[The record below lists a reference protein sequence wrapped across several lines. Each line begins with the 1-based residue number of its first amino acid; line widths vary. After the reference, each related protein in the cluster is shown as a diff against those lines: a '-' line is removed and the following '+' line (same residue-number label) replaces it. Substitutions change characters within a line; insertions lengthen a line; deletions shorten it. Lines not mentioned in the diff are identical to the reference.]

1 MKSIRDIANL
11 DHSRH
16 AINIFACAAHVNAT
30 AREDKDRGRDAYRD
44 ARPVCFG
51 VSFLKAKPNRTGFRP

>member
-16 AINIFACAAHVNAT
+16 AINVVACDAHVNAT
-30 AREDKDRGRDAYRD
+30 AREDKGEDKDRGRDA
-44 ARPVCFG
+44 
-51 VSFLKAKPNRTGFRP
+51 